1 MCLSQLK
8 SDVTRLLHN
17 RTTTHDTSKHSS
29 HTDHDTSSI
38 NHSRHSSYMDP
49 RCRKYHYGAEPVL
62 SYPASWENIK
72 DNRMS
77 PSQCFHLQ
85 TPPSYTCSVKQRL
98 QPSLSAPAFAP
109 AVSRTNEDKIRLQRK
124 LSNRPLPLTPCTYG
138 SDTTRGRYSFG
149 GSGDYNKSRDGQ
161 HRNWTKEPL
170 RRKTF
175 HDFSSRKQSVEHLSD
190 HIYEEIDEGV
200 YDLNESDKESEDI
213 SFLNLI
219 SSERRKNLKFY
230 GCTDWD
236 FGT

>member
-1 MCLSQLK
+1 MSQ
-8 SDVTRLLHN
+8 
-17 RTTTHDTSKHSS
+17 
-29 HTDHDTSSI
+29 
-38 NHSRHSSYMDP
+38 
-49 RCRKYHYGAEPVL
+49 
-62 SYPASWENIK
+62 
-72 DNRMS
+72 
-77 PSQCFHLQ
+77 SQCFHLQ
-85 TPPSYTCSVKQRL
+85 TPPSYTSPVKQRL

-109 AVSRTNEDKIRLQRK
+109 SVSRTNEDKIRLQRK
-124 LSNRPLPLTPCTYG
+124 LSNRPLPLTPSTY
-138 SDTTRGRYSFG
+138 SSNTTRGRHSFG
-149 GSGDYNKSRDGQ
+149 GEQHGSNEYNQSRDGH
-161 HRNWTKEPL
+161 HRNWRKEPL

-219 SSERRKNLKFY
+219 SSERRKNLQFY